1 MASTNKT
8 TNYELSQFL
17 GSDKPAWL
25 SDYNADMSKI
35 DTAIKNTADAATAAG
50 GEATSAATAL
60 GTLSNL
66 TTEDKTSAVAAIN
79 EVDSHADTAQ
89 NTANTATTMASN
101 AITGVNNLAAMFDL
115 GTITSL
121 TGSSSQLSPNSVS
134 VTCAKNSD
142 GSLAKIYGRVRF
154 NGGYNGNITL
164 TLSDTGL
171 RPSEAITFNGCAAR
185 YADTTSGNG
194 SYTQSYTLN
203 TNGTITMTVGSSS
216 STSRTDIQMFA
227 CLLFIKNFGDVVP
240 SE

>member
-25 SDYNADMSKI
+25 SDYNSDMSKI
-35 DTAIKNTADAATAAG
+35 DTGLKNAADAATAAG
-50 GEATSAATAL
+50 GEATSAATAI
-60 GTLSNL
+60 GTLTNL

-89 NTANTATTMASN
+89 NTANSATTMATN
-101 AITGVNNLAAMFDL
+101 AITGVNNLKAMFDL

-121 TGSSSQLSPNSVS
+121 TGSSSQLTPNVS
-134 VTCAKNSD
+134 VTCAKNSS
-142 GSLAKIYGRVRF
+142 GTLAKIYGRVRF
-154 NGGYNGNITL
+154 TGGYNGTITC

-171 RPSEAITFNGCAAR
+171 RPADAITFNGCAIRAR
-185 YADTTSGNG
+185 TLNDNSSGTF
-194 SYTQSYTLN
+194 TQSYTLN
-203 TNGTITMTVGSSS
+203 TNGTITMTVSS
-216 STSRTDIQMFA
+216 STTTVQTDVIMIA
-227 CLLFIKNFGDVVP
+227 CLLFIEDFGDVVP